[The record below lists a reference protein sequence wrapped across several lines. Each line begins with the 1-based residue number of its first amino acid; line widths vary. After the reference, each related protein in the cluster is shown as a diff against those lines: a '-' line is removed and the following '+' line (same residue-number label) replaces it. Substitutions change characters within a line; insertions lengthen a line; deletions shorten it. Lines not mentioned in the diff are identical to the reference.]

1 MTTTTNTIPTPR
13 RPAIER
19 PADRVTDNR
28 AWFHEQ
34 FILSGGR
41 IGERRQLVPVKL
53 SPKHS

>member
-41 IGERRQLVPVKL
+41 RQLVPVKL

>member
-1 MTTTTNTIPTPR
+1 MTTTNTIPTPR